1 MPLRL
6 KSLELHGYKTFASKT
21 LFEFA
26 DGITAIVGPNGSG
39 KSNFADSLRWVLGE
53 QSASLLRAKKTEDMI
68 FSGSEHRPRA
78 GMASVTITFDNTV
91 GWLPVDF
98 SEVAVTRRAY
108 RDGHNEYLLN
118 GQTVRLRDIN
128 ELLAQS
134 GLSER
139 TYTILGQGMV
149 DASLALK
156 ADERRRLFEEAAGI
170 GLYRSRREEA
180 LRRMENTQRN
190 LERVL
195 DILAELEPRLRG
207 LERQA
212 RRAQEYLQIQ
222 ADLKLILR
230 EWYGYHWHRTQKELT
245 EVQAIARQQEVKL
258 NEARETYRNLT
269 EGFSST
275 RTRLFDLRARLNEW
289 HRQSAG
295 LHNQSE
301 AISRELAVLEERRR
315 AQTESR
321 ASAAAEQERLAD
333 EQRAAGE
340 RLEEARAEF
349 ERIQAE
355 AAEAKTQE
363 AAAKTALSARQMERA
378 GVEQKLNSARSQ
390 LNELNGRR
398 ARHQAHLNELKN
410 RLDAQRQKLRDAD
423 VVIATAEQTFAAA
436 EKKHLAAKKAREA
449 AESAFHQAEADLT
462 AIRHRLGELESA
474 RRTRQ
479 DERNAR
485 AGEQAKL
492 QAQLDVLEQA
502 EKSLSGYAEGAKFLL
517 EAARQS
523 RLGGAKGALS
533 AALDVP
539 AAYETAIAAALGD
552 AFDVVVVE
560 SGSSVEQA
568 LELLEQATGRAV
580 ILPLEREKDE
590 SRKMKDE
597 REMLKG
603 DISKKNAIGIA
614 SDLVK
619 VSEELRP
626 AVETLL
632 GNVVIVE
639 NRAAAQL
646 MRTQYPAVR
655 FVTVKGEVFRPDGV
669 IAAGREA
676 RAAALGRP
684 REKRELSERLETV
697 VADLNALL
705 ETLAGL
711 GAEILSAQK
720 EISAREEAVRAARKA
735 LNEASNAE
743 QGAAL
748 AAESARRQRD
758 FQSGQKE
765 SLQKEIRE
773 SERDQTETGLLLE
786 DVEEKLGAAQDGLR
800 KLNGELAGLAL
811 DDALSQVNYWG
822 ARVSVSER
830 TVNDARARQNER
842 GQALERVKAQMEAA
856 RQRQSEV
863 EAALGALDGEKAR
876 LQARERELHEQIE
889 ALRAVIEPAE
899 AQLNQAEQQEAALQG
914 QEAAA
919 QKSLANVERYN
930 AQAQLDLGRKQEALE
945 TLKRRIE
952 EDFGLVQFEYETNVT
967 GSVPLPLDGMVE
979 TLPYV
984 TELSPEL
991 EEALTQKRAQ
1001 IRRMGA
1007 VNMEAQQEY
1016 DSVKERYEFMTSQVA
1031 DLRQAESDLR
1041 QVIAELDDV
1050 TKKEFTKT
1058 FEAVAAEFKGIFTRL
1073 FGGGSARLVLTD
1085 PDNLTETGIDIE
1097 AKLPGRREQGL
1108 SLLSGGE
1115 RSLTA
1120 ISLVFALLKV
1130 SPTPVCVMDEVDA
1143 MLDEAN
1149 VGRFRDLLDEL
1160 SEHTQFIVVTHNR
1173 NTVQV
1178 ADIIYGITMGRDSAS
1193 QQISLK
1199 LDEVSDEMLGRGG

>member
-78 GMASVTITFDNTV
+78 GMASVTITFDNTS

-108 RDGHNEYLLN
+108 RDGRNEYLLN

-195 DILAELEPRLRG
+195 DILSELEPRLRG

-230 EWYGYHWHRTQKELT
+230 EWYGYHWHRAQKELT
-245 EVQAIARQQEVKL
+245 ESQTIARQQEARL
-258 NEARETYRNLT
+258 NEARETYHSLT

-275 RTRLFDLRARLNEW
+275 RARLFDLRARLNEW

-315 AQTESR
+315 ALTESR
-321 ASAAAEQERLAD
+321 TNVAAEQQRLAD
-333 EQRAAGE
+333 EQRAAAE
-340 RLEEARAEF
+340 RLEEAQAEL

-355 AAEAKTQE
+355 AAEAKSQE
-363 AAAKTALSARQMERA
+363 AAAKAALSARQMERA
-378 GVEQKLNSARSQ
+378 AIEQKLNTARIH
-390 LNELNGRR
+390 LNDLNGRR

-410 RLDAQRQKLRDAD
+410 RLDAQRQKLREAD
-423 VVIATAEQTFAAA
+423 VVIAAAEQTFAAA
-436 EKKHLAAKKAREA
+436 EHKHLAAKQAREA
-449 AESAFHQAEADLT
+449 AESALQQAEAGLT
-462 AIRHRLGELESA
+462 AMRQRLAELESA
-474 RRTRQ
+474 RRTHQ
-479 DERNAR
+479 DERSAK

-492 QAQLDVLEQA
+492 RARLDVLEQA
-502 EKSLSGYAEGAKFLL
+502 EQSLSGYAEGAKFLL

-523 RLGGAKGALS
+523 KLSGAKGAL
-533 AALDVP
+533 AAVLDVP

-552 AFDVVVVE
+552 AFDVVLVE

-568 LELLEQATGRAV
+568 LELLEQASGRAV
-580 ILPLEREKDE
+580 LLPITGNTKGRMLNDA
-590 SRKMKDE
+590 

-603 DISKKNAIGIA
+603 DLPQSVIGIA
-614 SDLVK
+614 ADLVK

-626 AVETLL
+626 AVQALL
-632 GNVVIVE
+632 GNTVLVE
-639 NRAAAQL
+639 NRAVAQAL
-646 MRTQYPAVR
+646 REQYPAVR
-655 FVTVKGEVFRPDGV
+655 LVTVKGEVFRPDGV

-676 RAAALGRP
+676 RAAALARP
-684 REKRELSERLETV
+684 REKRELKERLEEVT
-697 VADLNALL
+697 AALNALI

-711 GAEILSAQK
+711 GEEIALAQK
-720 EISAREEAVRAARKA
+720 EIAAREEAVRLARKA
-735 LNEASNAE
+735 LNEAARAE
-743 QGAAL
+743 QGALL
-748 AAESARRQRD
+748 AVESARRQRD
-758 FQSGQKE
+758 FQSGQKQT
-765 SLQKEIRE
+765 LQKEIRQ

-786 DVEEKLGAAQDGLR
+786 DVEDKLGAAQDVLR
-800 KLNGELAGLAL
+800 KLNGELAGLGLDEAL
-811 DDALSQVNYWG
+811 AQVNYWG

-842 GQALERVKAQMEAA
+842 AQVLERVKAQIESAG
-856 RQRQSEV
+856 RREREI
-863 EAALGALDGEKAR
+863 EAALQALEDETLR
-876 LQARERELHEQIE
+876 LQTRERALHEQIE
-889 ALRAVIEPAE
+889 ALRMQIEPAE
-899 AQLNQAEQQEAALQG
+899 AQLAQAEQQEAALQE
-914 QEAAA
+914 QEAIA
-919 QKSLANVERYN
+919 QKSLANVERYH
-930 AQAQLDLGRKQEALE
+930 AQAQLDLARKQEALE

-967 GSVPLPLDGMVE
+967 GAVPLPLDGMVE

-991 EEALTQKRAQ
+991 EEALSQKRAQ

-1016 DSVKERYEFMTSQVA
+1016 DSVRERYEFMTSQVA

-1041 QVIAELDDV
+1041 QVIAELDEV
-1050 TKKEFTKT
+1050 TKKEFTRT
-1058 FEAVAAEFKGIFTRL
+1058 FEAVAAEFRSIFTRL
-1073 FGGGSARLVLTD
+1073 FGGGSARLILTD

-1173 NTVQV
+1173 NTVQA
-1178 ADIIYGITMGRDSAS
+1178 ADVIYGITMGRDSAS

-1199 LDEVSDEMLGRGG
+1199 LDEVNDEMLGR